1 MYAMKSNFNP
11 RVVERGGG
19 DFNTD
24 LSPPRRD
31 LIHCEQHSP
40 PPGEEEEGEAEE
52 TSLNL
57 GRRVAR
63 RGIPSVAL

>member
-1 MYAMKSNFNP
+1 MFLLPSYSAQLF
-11 RVVERGGG
+11 
-19 DFNTD
+19 TD

-40 PPGEEEEGEAEE
+40 PPGEEEEEGGG